1 MIFPTGSQNNKIIA
15 MMVVAIIFIL
25 SAITIKYGKMY
36 FLIAGYNTMSAAE
49 KAKINI
55 EAVATLFRNVFFTLA
70 GILILSELLINYLE
84 WPELGEYI
92 QLPAILISVLWI
104 LLRSNSKK
112 YRFDR

>member
-1 MIFPTGSQNNKIIA
+1 MGFIIA
-15 MMVVAIIFIL
+15 FILIL
-25 SAITIKYGKMY
+25 SAVAIKYGKMY
-36 FLIAGYNTMSAAE
+36 NLIAGYNTMPAAE

-70 GILILSELLINYLE
+70 AILIFSEVLTYCFD

-92 QLPAILISVLWI
+92 QLPAILIAMVWI

-112 YRFDR
+112 YRYDR